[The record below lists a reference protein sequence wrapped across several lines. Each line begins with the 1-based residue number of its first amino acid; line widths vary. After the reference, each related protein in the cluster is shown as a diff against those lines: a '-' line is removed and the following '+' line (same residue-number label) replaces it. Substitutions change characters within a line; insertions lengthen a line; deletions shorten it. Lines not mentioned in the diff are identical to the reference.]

1 LFIFVYSDTKKKD
14 LAVELRDEDGCNS
27 PIWSTLVP
35 TDDDEDAV
43 ACRTTNSA
51 QVVLHDRLITDT
63 TTFKKCSTTAPPPTA
78 ALPSLIFCPS
88 NNRRADQQQHSV
100 YSITIDSRGQ
110 VEIIQDTSKLSS
122 KNCIIIPG
130 NF

>member
-1 LFIFVYSDTKKKD
+1 MGGDACRAHWSVGRKFSLGKRPDAQRIFIHSLTYLFTKQE
-14 LAVELRDEDGCNS
+14 LAVELRGEDGCNS

-63 TTFKKCSTTAPPPTA
+63 TTFKKCSTTAPPPMA
-78 ALPSLIFCPS
+78 APVL
-88 NNRRADQQQHSV
+88 A
-100 YSITIDSRGQ
+100 
-110 VEIIQDTSKLSS
+110 
-122 KNCIIIPG
+122 
-130 NF
+130 